1 MTSPYEPFHST
12 PRSEPHS
19 ESHSDPHAAASA
31 NDAPASPYSAPTHSD
46 STDGLGETLRAMWA
60 TRPPRIPAE
69 QGGNAKIAGVCEGI
83 GARFGIDPVL
93 PRVAFVATTLAFG
106 GGLAAYFLAWALM
119 PRYSKASS
127 PVEDLFGRRDG
138 ETSES
143 GLAIALLI
151 GFLMTSGAWSVT
163 IMEDSFFPSFSS
175 SALGIALFTGLIW
188 FFLYRHRPTPP
199 AGLLAAGQLA
209 QTDAQQAQPAA
220 DPEVD
225 MSMFT
230 PVDGYPF
237 PPGRNT
243 PPAWDPL
250 GAAPDTWHL
259 PDPRPAEQPKKKRS
273 LFKTLLVIALSFFG
287 VALAAALVIAATV
300 GFGVVRHVD
309 NPTDGL
315 TVTDGFV
322 FDDREYTPTS
332 VNGLPQ
338 TYDFSVGY
346 GKVDFSQIRDWDQ
359 LNHRTEVT
367 IDAGV
372 GNLDI
377 VLPKGVS
384 YSLTCDD
391 GVGTTNCREQDNP
404 DAKFAVHVDAGVG
417 NVTIDYPTAAANS

>member
-12 PRSEPHS
+12 PRSEPHA
-19 ESHSDPHAAASA
+19 DASA
-31 NDAPASPYSAPTHSD
+31 NDAPASPYSTPTRSD
-46 STDGLGETLRAMWA
+46 STDSLGETLRAMWA

-127 PVEDLFGRRDG
+127 PAEDLFGRRDG

-163 IMEDSFFPSFSS
+163 IMEDSFFSSFSS

-259 PDPRPAEQPKKKRS
+259 PDPRPAAEPKKKRS
-273 LFKTLLVIALSFFG
+273 LFKTLLVVALSFFG
-287 VALAAALVIAATV
+287 VVLAAALVIATTV
-300 GFGVVRHVD
+300 GFRVVRHVD

-315 TVTDGFV
+315 TISDGFV
-322 FDDREYTPTS
+322 FDDHEYTPTS
-332 VNGLPQ
+332 VKDLPR

-359 LNHRTEVT
+359 LNQRTEVT

-372 GNLDI
+372 GNTDI

-391 GVGTTNCREQDNP
+391 GVGASNCREQDNP